1 MDRSRSKRYYY
12 DQDYDSDNLPRTKQR
27 YNNNPHGN
35 YHYAP
40 THHRRPVSGGG
51 GGRKMQ
57 DPSLMVTTT
66 YRILC
71 HDVKAGGVIGKSGS
85 IIKAIRQH
93 TGAWVNVHELIP
105 GDDERIIEISDTRR
119 RDPDGR
125 MPAFSPAQ
133 EALLLIHE
141 RILDSDAGGGGY
153 NGSGGVEV
161 EEEFRMRG
169 VSGNNR
175 AVTRLVVTRMHV
187 GCLLGKGGKIIEQM
201 RMETK
206 THIRILPRDHSLPRC
221 VSMSEEIVQIQS
233 SFSLS
238 LSLSFLVSGFRTC
251 LWWIVLD
258 NQCLLEKRSLV
269 AQRYVL
275 CLRLVCLQVV
285 GEMNAVKKAVEIIS
299 SRLRESQHRDRG
311 QFPGRLH
318 SPERFPPPD
327 DEFVP
332 HMNNT
337 NRRTSENGSTFGSRM
352 PAGMS
357 SGRSNNYSSSSSGY
371 ANESGIAPGNDN
383 GQVMYVEDL
392 VFRIL
397 CPVDKVDTVAG
408 ESDGIIELLQ
418 NEIGV
423 DVKILNPVASS
434 DEQVIIISSDEGP
447 DDDLFP
453 AQEALLHIQTRIVDL
468 VPEKEN
474 VITTRLVVQTDEV
487 ECLGGRDG
495 PLSDMQKITGATVKI
510 LPKEELPPC
519 VSGTDEIIQLIC
531 APEVVHIW
539 AVHCFCKIHG
549 LCNKGNLVSA
559 ILSAATNFPKYLGLS
574 IIPGCVEECLREF
587 KLLIVGEIKAAR
599 EALVEVTSRL
609 RSYTYREFFQKDIPS
624 PAIPI
629 SSPAMST
636 IEADKNSFKNTSP
649 SQQNYSGNDVPTSIY
664 QNAPAKS
671 IAQPVKETGA
681 SASET
686 AKQNGSERREDIPS
700 GLNRMHVTL
709 VTRSILEVVIP
720 PHAAPKLITK
730 SRNKLAQ
737 ISELSGAN
745 VKLIEDRPELTEKI
759 IQISGT
765 PEQAERAQS
774 LLQGFILST
783 LEDEMP

>member
-12 DQDYDSDNLPRTKQR
+12 DQDYESDNLPRTKQR
-27 YNNNPHGN
+27 YNPHQ
-35 YHYAP
+35 YAP
-40 THHRRPVSGGG
+40 THHRRPLSGGGGG

-93 TGAWVNVHELIP
+93 TGAWVNMHELIP

-141 RILDSDAGGGGY
+141 RILDSDSGGGGGGGY
-153 NGSGGVEV
+153 SGGIEV

-169 VSGNNR
+169 VGGNSR
-175 AVTRLVVTRMHV
+175 AVTRLVVSRMHV

-221 VSMSEEIVQIQS
+221 VSMSEEIVQ
-233 SFSLS
+233 
-238 LSLSFLVSGFRTC
+238 
-251 LWWIVLD
+251 
-258 NQCLLEKRSLV
+258 
-269 AQRYVL
+269 
-275 CLRLVCLQVV
+275 VV
-285 GEMNAVKKAVEIIS
+285 GEVNAVKKAVEIIS
-299 SRLRESQHRDRG
+299 SRLRESQHRDRVN
-311 QFPGRLH
+311 FPGRPH
-318 SPERFPPPD
+318 SPERFVPPN
-327 DEFVP
+327 DEFIA
-332 HMNNT
+332 HMNSSI
-337 NRRTSENGSTFGSRM
+337 RRTSENGSPFGSRM

-357 SGRSNNYSSSSSGY
+357 SGQSNNYSSSSSGY
-371 ANESGIAPGNDN
+371 AIESGVAPANAN
-383 GQVMYVEDL
+383 EQVMYVEDL

-397 CPVDKVDTVAG
+397 CPVDKVDSVAG
-408 ESDGIIELLQ
+408 KSDGIIELLQ

-434 DEQVIIISSDEGP
+434 EEQVIIISSDEGP
-447 DDDLFP
+447 DDELFP

-468 VPEKEN
+468 FPEKEN
-474 VITTRLVVQTDEV
+474 VITTRLVVRTDEF

-495 PLSDMQKITGATVKI
+495 PLSDVKITGATIKI

-519 VSGTDEIIQLIC
+519 VSRTDEIIQ
-531 APEVVHIW
+531 
-539 AVHCFCKIHG
+539 
-549 LCNKGNLVSA
+549 
-559 ILSAATNFPKYLGLS
+559 
-574 IIPGCVEECLREF
+574 
-587 KLLIVGEIKAAR
+587 IVGEITAAR

-624 PAIPI
+624 PTIPA
-629 SSPAMST
+629 SSPTRST
-636 IEADKNSFKNTSP
+636 IGVDKNSFSNTS
-649 SQQNYSGNDVPTSIY
+649 SQQNYSVNDAPTSTF
-664 QNAPAKS
+664 QNAPAKPVPQS
-671 IAQPVKETGA
+671 VKETGA
-681 SASET
+681 SASEI
-686 AKQNGSERREDIPS
+686 AKQNESERHEDIPS

-709 VTRSILEVVIP
+709 VTRSTLEVVIP

-737 ISELSGAN
+737 ISE
-745 VKLIEDRPELTEKI
+745 V
-759 IQISGT
+759 
-765 PEQAERAQS
+765 S
-774 LLQGFILST
+774 LASSAHPLYFRITFG
-783 LEDEMP
+783 

>member
-27 YNNNPHGN
+27 YNPH
-35 YHYAP
+35 HYAP
-40 THHRRPVSGGG
+40 THHRRPIPGGGGG

-93 TGAWVNVHELIP
+93 TGAWVNMHELIP

-141 RILDSDAGGGGY
+141 RILDSDSGGGGY
-153 NGSGGVEV
+153 SGGIEV

-175 AVTRLVVTRMHV
+175 AVTRLVVSRMHV

-221 VSMSEEIVQIQS
+221 VSMSEEIVQ
-233 SFSLS
+233 
-238 LSLSFLVSGFRTC
+238 
-251 LWWIVLD
+251 
-258 NQCLLEKRSLV
+258 
-269 AQRYVL
+269 
-275 CLRLVCLQVV
+275 VV
-285 GEMNAVKKAVEIIS
+285 GEINAVKKAVEIIS

-311 QFPGRLH
+311 NFPGRPH
-318 SPERFPPPD
+318 SPERFVPPD
-327 DEFVP
+327 DEFIP
-332 HMNNT
+332 HMNST
-337 NRRTSENGSTFGSRM
+337 IRRTSENGSTFGSRL

-371 ANESGIAPGNDN
+371 AIESGISPANDN

-447 DDDLFP
+447 DDELFP

-468 VPEKEN
+468 LPEKEN

-495 PLSDMQKITGATVKI
+495 PLSDVKITGATVKI

-519 VSGTDEIIQLIC
+519 VSRTDEIIQ
-531 APEVVHIW
+531 
-539 AVHCFCKIHG
+539 
-549 LCNKGNLVSA
+549 
-559 ILSAATNFPKYLGLS
+559 
-574 IIPGCVEECLREF
+574 
-587 KLLIVGEIKAAR
+587 IVGEIKAAR

-624 PAIPI
+624 PAIPA
-629 SSPAMST
+629 SSPTRST
-636 IEADKNSFKNTSP
+636 IGADKNSFSNTSP
-649 SQQNYSGNDVPTSIY
+649 SQQNYSVNDVPTSIF
-664 QNAPAKS
+664 QNAPAKPV
-671 IAQPVKETGA
+671 AQPVKVTGA
-681 SASET
+681 SASEI
-686 AKQNGSERREDIPS
+686 AKQNESERREDIPS

-709 VTRSILEVVIP
+709 VTRSTLEVVIP

-745 VKLIEDRPELTEKI
+745 VKLIEDRPEVTEKI

-783 LEDEMP
+783 LEDGP

>member
-12 DQDYDSDNLPRTKQR
+12 DQDYDSENLPRTKQR
-27 YNNNPHGN
+27 YGGDYPRGN
-35 YHYAP
+35 HHFAPP
-40 THHRRPVSGGG
+40 THHRRPVSGGGG

-125 MPAFSPAQ
+125 MPVFSPAQ

-141 RILDSDAGGGGY
+141 RILDSEAGGGGY
-153 NGSGGVEV
+153 SSGGVEV

-221 VSMSEEIVQIQS
+221 VSMSEEIVQ
-233 SFSLS
+233 
-238 LSLSFLVSGFRTC
+238 
-251 LWWIVLD
+251 
-258 NQCLLEKRSLV
+258 
-269 AQRYVL
+269 
-275 CLRLVCLQVV
+275 VV

-311 QFPGRLH
+311 HFPGRQH
-318 SPERFPPPD
+318 SPERFVPPD
-327 DEFVP
+327 DEFIP
-332 HMNNT
+332 HMNN
-337 NRRTSENGSTFGSRM
+337 RRMSENGSTFGSRL
-352 PAGMS
+352 PASMS
-357 SGRSNNYSSSSSGY
+357 SGRSNNFSSSSSGY
-371 ANESGIAPGNDN
+371 AIESGISPGNEN

-434 DEQVIIISSDEGP
+434 DEQVIIITSDEGP
-447 DDDLFP
+447 DDELFP

-468 VPEKEN
+468 APDKEN

-495 PLSDMQKITGATVKI
+495 LLSEMQKITGATVKI
-510 LPKEELPPC
+510 VPKEELPPC
-519 VSGTDEIIQLIC
+519 VSGTDEIIQ
-531 APEVVHIW
+531 
-539 AVHCFCKIHG
+539 
-549 LCNKGNLVSA
+549 
-559 ILSAATNFPKYLGLS
+559 
-574 IIPGCVEECLREF
+574 
-587 KLLIVGEIKAAR
+587 IVGEITAAR

-624 PAIPI
+624 PAIPA
-629 SSPAMST
+629 SSPARNT
-636 IEADKNSFKNTSP
+636 IGADKNPFNNTSP
-649 SQQNYSGNDVPTSIY
+649 SQQNYSVNDVPTSIY
-664 QNAPAKS
+664 QNAPAKPM
-671 IAQPVKETGA
+671 AQPVKETGV
-681 SASET
+681 SASEI
-686 AKQNGSERREDIPS
+686 AKQNESERREDIPS
-700 GLNRMHVTL
+700 GLNRTHVTL

-745 VKLIEDRPELTEKI
+745 VKLVEDRPEVTEKI

>member
-1 MDRSRSKRYYY
+1 
-12 DQDYDSDNLPRTKQR
+12 
-27 YNNNPHGN
+27 
-35 YHYAP
+35 
-40 THHRRPVSGGG
+40 
-51 GGRKMQ
+51 MQ
-57 DPSLMVTTT
+57 DPALMVTTT

-125 MPAFSPAQ
+125 MPVFSPAQ
-133 EALLLIHE
+133 EALLMIHE
-141 RILDSDAGGGGY
+141 RILDSDSGGGGGGY
-153 NGSGGVEV
+153 SGGMDV

-201 RMETK
+201 RIETK

-221 VSMSEEIVQIQS
+221 VSMSEEIVQ
-233 SFSLS
+233 
-238 LSLSFLVSGFRTC
+238 
-251 LWWIVLD
+251 
-258 NQCLLEKRSLV
+258 
-269 AQRYVL
+269 
-275 CLRLVCLQVV
+275 VV
-285 GEMNAVKKAVEIIS
+285 GEINAVKKAVEIIS

-311 QFPGRLH
+311 HFPGRPH
-318 SPERFPPPD
+318 SPERFVPPD
-327 DEFVP
+327 DEFIP
-332 HMNNT
+332 HMNST
-337 NRRTSENGSTFGSRM
+337 ARRTSENGSAFGSRL

-357 SGRSNNYSSSSSGY
+357 GGRSNNYSSSSSGY
-371 ANESGIAPGNDN
+371 AIESGIAPNNDN

-447 DDDLFP
+447 DDELFP

-495 PLSDMQKITGATVKI
+495 LLSDMQKITGATVKI

-519 VSGTDEIIQLIC
+519 VSRTDEVIQ
-531 APEVVHIW
+531 
-539 AVHCFCKIHG
+539 
-549 LCNKGNLVSA
+549 
-559 ILSAATNFPKYLGLS
+559 
-574 IIPGCVEECLREF
+574 
-587 KLLIVGEIKAAR
+587 IVGEIKAAR

-609 RSYTYREFFQKDIPS
+609 RSFTYREFFQKDIPS
-624 PAIPI
+624 PAIPA
-629 SSPAMST
+629 SSPARST
-636 IEADKNSFKNTSP
+636 IGADKNSFNNTSP
-649 SQQNYSGNDVPTSIY
+649 SQQNYSVNDVPTSIY
-664 QNAPAKS
+664 QNTPAKP

-681 SASET
+681 SASEI
-686 AKQNGSERREDIPS
+686 AKQNESERREDIPS

-745 VKLIEDRPELTEKI
+745 VKLIEDRPEITDKI

-783 LEDEMP
+783 LEDGP

>member
-1 MDRSRSKRYYY
+1 
-12 DQDYDSDNLPRTKQR
+12 
-27 YNNNPHGN
+27 
-35 YHYAP
+35 
-40 THHRRPVSGGG
+40 
-51 GGRKMQ
+51 MQ
-57 DPSLMVTTT
+57 DPSVMVTTT

-93 TGAWVNVHELIP
+93 TGAWVNMHELLP

-141 RILDSDAGGGGY
+141 RILDSDTGGGGY
-153 NGSGGVEV
+153 SGGVEV

-175 AVTRLVVTRMHV
+175 AVTRLVVSRMHV

-221 VSMSEEIVQIQS
+221 VSMSEEIVQ
-233 SFSLS
+233 
-238 LSLSFLVSGFRTC
+238 
-251 LWWIVLD
+251 
-258 NQCLLEKRSLV
+258 
-269 AQRYVL
+269 
-275 CLRLVCLQVV
+275 VV
-285 GEMNAVKKAVEIIS
+285 GEINAVKKAVEIIS

-311 QFPGRLH
+311 HFPGRPH
-318 SPERFPPPD
+318 SPERFVPPD
-327 DEFVP
+327 DEFIP
-332 HMNNT
+332 HMNST
-337 NRRTSENGSTFGSRM
+337 TRRMSENGSTFGSRL

-371 ANESGIAPGNDN
+371 AIESGIVPGNDN

-397 CPVDKVDTVAG
+397 CPVDKVDTVVG

-423 DVKILNPVASS
+423 NVKILNPVASS
-434 DEQVIIISSDEGP
+434 NEQVIIISSDEGP
-447 DDDLFP
+447 DDELFP

-519 VSGTDEIIQLIC
+519 VSRTDEVIQ
-531 APEVVHIW
+531 
-539 AVHCFCKIHG
+539 
-549 LCNKGNLVSA
+549 
-559 ILSAATNFPKYLGLS
+559 
-574 IIPGCVEECLREF
+574 
-587 KLLIVGEIKAAR
+587 IVGDIQAAR

-609 RSYTYREFFQKDIPS
+609 RSYTYREFFQKDISS
-624 PAIPI
+624 PAIPA
-629 SSPAMST
+629 SSPARST
-636 IEADKNSFKNTSP
+636 IGADKNAFNNSSP
-649 SQQNYSGNDVPTSIY
+649 SQQNYSVNDVPTSNY
-664 QNAPAKS
+664 QNAPAKPM
-671 IAQPVKETGA
+671 AQPVKETGA
-681 SASET
+681 SASEI
-686 AKQNGSERREDIPS
+686 AKQNESERREDIPS
-700 GLNRMHVTL
+700 GLNRRHVTL
-709 VTRSILEVVIP
+709 VTRSTLEVVIP

-745 VKLIEDRPELTEKI
+745 VKLIEDRPEVTEKI

-783 LEDEMP
+783 LEDGP

>member
-12 DQDYDSDNLPRTKQR
+12 DQDYESENLPRTKQR
-27 YNNNPHGN
+27 YNNPH
-35 YHYAP
+35 HYAP
-40 THHRRPVSGGG
+40 THHRRPVAGGGG

-57 DPSLMVTTT
+57 DPALMVTTT

-125 MPAFSPAQ
+125 MPVFSPAQ
-133 EALLLIHE
+133 EALLMIHE
-141 RILDSDAGGGGY
+141 RILDSDSGGGGGGGGY
-153 NGSGGVEV
+153 NGGMDV

-201 RMETK
+201 RIETK

-221 VSMSEEIVQIQS
+221 VSMSEEIVQ
-233 SFSLS
+233 
-238 LSLSFLVSGFRTC
+238 
-251 LWWIVLD
+251 
-258 NQCLLEKRSLV
+258 
-269 AQRYVL
+269 
-275 CLRLVCLQVV
+275 VV
-285 GEMNAVKKAVEIIS
+285 GEINAVKKAVEIIS

-311 QFPGRLH
+311 HFPGRPH
-318 SPERFPPPD
+318 SPERFVPPD
-327 DEFVP
+327 DEFIP
-332 HMNNT
+332 HMNST
-337 NRRTSENGSTFGSRM
+337 ARRTSENGSAFGSRL

-357 SGRSNNYSSSSSGY
+357 GGRSNNYSSSSSGY
-371 ANESGIAPGNDN
+371 AIESGIAPNNDN

-447 DDDLFP
+447 DDELFP

-495 PLSDMQKITGATVKI
+495 LLSDMQKITGATVKI

-519 VSGTDEIIQLIC
+519 VSRTDEVIQ
-531 APEVVHIW
+531 
-539 AVHCFCKIHG
+539 
-549 LCNKGNLVSA
+549 
-559 ILSAATNFPKYLGLS
+559 
-574 IIPGCVEECLREF
+574 
-587 KLLIVGEIKAAR
+587 IVGEIKAAR

-609 RSYTYREFFQKDIPS
+609 RSFTYREFFQKDIPS
-624 PAIPI
+624 PAIPA
-629 SSPAMST
+629 SSPARST
-636 IEADKNSFKNTSP
+636 IGADKNSFNNTSP
-649 SQQNYSGNDVPTSIY
+649 SQQNYSVNDVPTSIY
-664 QNAPAKS
+664 QNTPAKP

-681 SASET
+681 SASEI
-686 AKQNGSERREDIPS
+686 AKQNESERREDIPS

-745 VKLIEDRPELTEKI
+745 VKLIEDRPEVTDKI

-783 LEDEMP
+783 LEDGP

>member
-12 DQDYDSDNLPRTKQR
+12 DQDYESENLPRTKQR
-27 YNNNPHGN
+27 YNNPH
-35 YHYAP
+35 HYAP
-40 THHRRPVSGGG
+40 TAHHRRPVSGGG
-51 GGRKMQ
+51 GGGRKMQ
-57 DPSLMVTTT
+57 DPALMVTTT

-133 EALLLIHE
+133 EALLMIHE
-141 RILDSDAGGGGY
+141 RILDSDSGGGGY
-153 NGSGGVEV
+153 NGGMDM

-201 RMETK
+201 RIETK

-221 VSMSEEIVQIQS
+221 VSMSEEIVQ
-233 SFSLS
+233 
-238 LSLSFLVSGFRTC
+238 
-251 LWWIVLD
+251 
-258 NQCLLEKRSLV
+258 
-269 AQRYVL
+269 
-275 CLRLVCLQVV
+275 VV
-285 GEMNAVKKAVEIIS
+285 GEVNAVKKAVEIIS

-311 QFPGRLH
+311 HFPGRPH
-318 SPERFPPPD
+318 SPERFLPPD
-327 DEFVP
+327 DEFIP
-332 HMNNT
+332 HMNST
-337 NRRTSENGSTFGSRM
+337 ARRPSENGSAFGSRL

-357 SGRSNNYSSSSSGY
+357 GGRSNNYSSSSSGY
-371 ANESGIAPGNDN
+371 AIESGIAPNNDN

-423 DVKILNPVASS
+423 DVKILNPVAGS

-447 DDDLFP
+447 DDELFP

-474 VITTRLVVQTDEV
+474 VITTRLIVQTDEV

-495 PLSDMQKITGATVKI
+495 LLSDMQKITGATVKI

-519 VSGTDEIIQLIC
+519 VSRTDEVIQ
-531 APEVVHIW
+531 
-539 AVHCFCKIHG
+539 
-549 LCNKGNLVSA
+549 
-559 ILSAATNFPKYLGLS
+559 
-574 IIPGCVEECLREF
+574 
-587 KLLIVGEIKAAR
+587 IVGEIKAAR

-609 RSYTYREFFQKDIPS
+609 RSFTYRDFFQKDIPS
-624 PAIPI
+624 PAIPA
-629 SSPAMST
+629 SSPARST
-636 IEADKNSFKNTSP
+636 IGADKNSFNNTSP
-649 SQQNYSGNDVPTSIY
+649 SQQNYSVNDVPTSIY
-664 QNAPAKS
+664 QNTPAKP

-681 SASET
+681 SASEIT
-686 AKQNGSERREDIPS
+686 KQNESERREDIPS

-745 VKLIEDRPELTEKI
+745 VKLIEDRPEVTDKI

-783 LEDEMP
+783 LEDGP

>member
-1 MDRSRSKRYYY
+1 
-12 DQDYDSDNLPRTKQR
+12 
-27 YNNNPHGN
+27 
-35 YHYAP
+35 
-40 THHRRPVSGGG
+40 
-51 GGRKMQ
+51 MQ
-57 DPSLMVTTT
+57 DPALMVTTT

-125 MPAFSPAQ
+125 MPVFSPAQ
-133 EALLLIHE
+133 EALLMIHE
-141 RILDSDAGGGGY
+141 RILDSDSGGGGGGGGY
-153 NGSGGVEV
+153 SGGMDV

-201 RMETK
+201 RIETK

-221 VSMSEEIVQIQS
+221 VSMSEEIVQ
-233 SFSLS
+233 
-238 LSLSFLVSGFRTC
+238 
-251 LWWIVLD
+251 
-258 NQCLLEKRSLV
+258 
-269 AQRYVL
+269 
-275 CLRLVCLQVV
+275 VV
-285 GEMNAVKKAVEIIS
+285 GEINAVKKAVEIIS

-311 QFPGRLH
+311 HFPGRPH
-318 SPERFPPPD
+318 SPERFVPPD
-327 DEFVP
+327 DEFIP
-332 HMNNT
+332 HMNST
-337 NRRTSENGSTFGSRM
+337 ARRTSENGSAFGSRL
-352 PAGMS
+352 PAGMRG
-357 SGRSNNYSSSSSGY
+357 GRSNNYSSSSSGY
-371 ANESGIAPGNDN
+371 AIESGIAPNNDN

-447 DDDLFP
+447 DDELFP

-495 PLSDMQKITGATVKI
+495 LLSDMQKITGATVKI

-519 VSGTDEIIQLIC
+519 VSRTDEVIQ
-531 APEVVHIW
+531 
-539 AVHCFCKIHG
+539 
-549 LCNKGNLVSA
+549 
-559 ILSAATNFPKYLGLS
+559 
-574 IIPGCVEECLREF
+574 
-587 KLLIVGEIKAAR
+587 IVGEIKAAR

-609 RSYTYREFFQKDIPS
+609 RSFTYREFFQKDIPS
-624 PAIPI
+624 PSIPA
-629 SSPAMST
+629 SSPARST
-636 IEADKNSFKNTSP
+636 IGADKNSFSSTSP
-649 SQQNYSGNDVPTSIY
+649 SQQNYSVNDVPTSIY
-664 QNAPAKS
+664 QNTPAKP

-681 SASET
+681 SASEI
-686 AKQNGSERREDIPS
+686 AKQNESERREDIPS

-745 VKLIEDRPELTEKI
+745 VKLIEDRPEVTDKI

-783 LEDEMP
+783 LEDGP

>member
-1 MDRSRSKRYYY
+1 
-12 DQDYDSDNLPRTKQR
+12 
-27 YNNNPHGN
+27 
-35 YHYAP
+35 
-40 THHRRPVSGGG
+40 
-51 GGRKMQ
+51 MQ
-57 DPSLMVTTT
+57 DPALMVTTT

-125 MPAFSPAQ
+125 MPVFSPAQ
-133 EALLLIHE
+133 EALLMIHE
-141 RILDSDAGGGGY
+141 RILDSDSGGGGGGY
-153 NGSGGVEV
+153 SGGMDV

-201 RMETK
+201 RIETK

-221 VSMSEEIVQIQS
+221 VSMSEEIVQ
-233 SFSLS
+233 
-238 LSLSFLVSGFRTC
+238 
-251 LWWIVLD
+251 
-258 NQCLLEKRSLV
+258 
-269 AQRYVL
+269 
-275 CLRLVCLQVV
+275 VV
-285 GEMNAVKKAVEIIS
+285 GEINAVKKAVEIIS

-311 QFPGRLH
+311 HFPGRPH
-318 SPERFPPPD
+318 SPERFVPPD
-327 DEFVP
+327 DEFIP
-332 HMNNT
+332 HMNST
-337 NRRTSENGSTFGSRM
+337 ARRTSENGSAFGSRL

-357 SGRSNNYSSSSSGY
+357 GGRSNNYSSSSSGY
-371 ANESGIAPGNDN
+371 AIESGIAPNNDN

-447 DDDLFP
+447 DDELFP

-495 PLSDMQKITGATVKI
+495 LLSDMQKITGATVKI

-519 VSGTDEIIQLIC
+519 VSRTDEVIQ
-531 APEVVHIW
+531 
-539 AVHCFCKIHG
+539 
-549 LCNKGNLVSA
+549 
-559 ILSAATNFPKYLGLS
+559 
-574 IIPGCVEECLREF
+574 
-587 KLLIVGEIKAAR
+587 IVGEIKAAR

-609 RSYTYREFFQKDIPS
+609 RSFTYREFFQKDIPS
-624 PAIPI
+624 PAIPA
-629 SSPAMST
+629 SSPARST
-636 IEADKNSFKNTSP
+636 IGADKNSFNNTSP
-649 SQQNYSGNDVPTSIY
+649 SQQNYSVNDVPTSIY
-664 QNAPAKS
+664 QNTPAKP

-681 SASET
+681 SASEI
-686 AKQNGSERREDIPS
+686 AKQNESERREDIPS

-745 VKLIEDRPELTEKI
+745 VKLIEDRPEVTDKI

-783 LEDEMP
+783 LEDGP

>member
-12 DQDYDSDNLPRTKQR
+12 DQDYESENLPRTKQR
-27 YNNNPHGN
+27 YNNPH
-35 YHYAP
+35 HYAP

-51 GGRKMQ
+51 GGGRKMQ
-57 DPSLMVTTT
+57 DPALMVTTT

-125 MPAFSPAQ
+125 MPVFSPAQ
-133 EALLLIHE
+133 EALLMIHE
-141 RILDSDAGGGGY
+141 RILDSDSGGGGGGGGGY
-153 NGSGGVEV
+153 SGGMDV

-201 RMETK
+201 RIETK
-206 THIRILPRDHSLPRC
+206 THIRILPRDHTLPRC
-221 VSMSEEIVQIQS
+221 VSMSEEIVQ
-233 SFSLS
+233 
-238 LSLSFLVSGFRTC
+238 
-251 LWWIVLD
+251 
-258 NQCLLEKRSLV
+258 
-269 AQRYVL
+269 
-275 CLRLVCLQVV
+275 VV
-285 GEMNAVKKAVEIIS
+285 GEINAVKKAVEIIS

-311 QFPGRLH
+311 HFPGRPH
-318 SPERFPPPD
+318 SPERFIPPD
-327 DEFVP
+327 DEFIP
-332 HMNNT
+332 HMNST
-337 NRRTSENGSTFGSRM
+337 ARRASENGSAFGSRL

-357 SGRSNNYSSSSSGY
+357 GGRSNNYSSSSSGY
-371 ANESGIAPGNDN
+371 AIESGIAPNNDN

-447 DDDLFP
+447 DDELFP

-495 PLSDMQKITGATVKI
+495 LLSDMQKITGATVKI

-519 VSGTDEIIQLIC
+519 VSRIDEVIQ
-531 APEVVHIW
+531 
-539 AVHCFCKIHG
+539 
-549 LCNKGNLVSA
+549 
-559 ILSAATNFPKYLGLS
+559 
-574 IIPGCVEECLREF
+574 
-587 KLLIVGEIKAAR
+587 IVGEIKAAR

-609 RSYTYREFFQKDIPS
+609 RSFTYREFFQKDIPS
-624 PAIPI
+624 PAIPA
-629 SSPAMST
+629 SSPARST
-636 IEADKNSFKNTSP
+636 IGADKNSLNNTSP
-649 SQQNYSGNDVPTSIY
+649 SQQNYSANDVPTSIY
-664 QNAPAKS
+664 QNTPAKP

-681 SASET
+681 SASEI
-686 AKQNGSERREDIPS
+686 AKQNESERREDIPS

-745 VKLIEDRPELTEKI
+745 VKLIEDRPEVTDKI

-783 LEDEMP
+783 LEDGP

>member
-12 DQDYDSDNLPRTKQR
+12 DQDYESENLPRTKQR
-27 YNNNPHGN
+27 YNNPH
-35 YHYAP
+35 HYAP
-40 THHRRPVSGGG
+40 PAHHRRPVPGGGG

-57 DPSLMVTTT
+57 DPALMVTTT

-133 EALLLIHE
+133 EALLMIHE
-141 RILDSDAGGGGY
+141 RILDSDSGGGGY
-153 NGSGGVEV
+153 NGGMDV

-201 RMETK
+201 RIETK

-221 VSMSEEIVQIQS
+221 VSMSEEIVQ
-233 SFSLS
+233 
-238 LSLSFLVSGFRTC
+238 
-251 LWWIVLD
+251 
-258 NQCLLEKRSLV
+258 
-269 AQRYVL
+269 
-275 CLRLVCLQVV
+275 VV
-285 GEMNAVKKAVEIIS
+285 GEVNAVKKAVEIIS

-311 QFPGRLH
+311 HFPGRPH
-318 SPERFPPPD
+318 SPERFLPPD
-327 DEFVP
+327 DEFIP
-332 HMNNT
+332 HMNST
-337 NRRTSENGSTFGSRM
+337 ARRPPENGSAFGSRL

-357 SGRSNNYSSSSSGY
+357 GGRSNNYSSSSSGY
-371 ANESGIAPGNDN
+371 AIESGIAPNNDN

-447 DDDLFP
+447 DDELFP

-495 PLSDMQKITGATVKI
+495 LLSDMQKITGATVKI

-519 VSGTDEIIQLIC
+519 VSRTDEVIQ
-531 APEVVHIW
+531 
-539 AVHCFCKIHG
+539 
-549 LCNKGNLVSA
+549 
-559 ILSAATNFPKYLGLS
+559 
-574 IIPGCVEECLREF
+574 
-587 KLLIVGEIKAAR
+587 IVGEIKAAR

-609 RSYTYREFFQKDIPS
+609 RSFTYRDFFQKDIPS
-624 PAIPI
+624 PAIPT
-629 SSPAMST
+629 SSPARST
-636 IEADKNSFKNTSP
+636 IGADKNSFNNTSP
-649 SQQNYSGNDVPTSIY
+649 SQQNYSVNDVPTSIY
-664 QNAPAKS
+664 QNTPAKP

-681 SASET
+681 SASEIT
-686 AKQNGSERREDIPS
+686 KQNESERREDIPS

-745 VKLIEDRPELTEKI
+745 VKLIEDRPEVTDKI

-783 LEDEMP
+783 LEDGP

>member
-27 YNNNPHGN
+27 YNPH
-35 YHYAP
+35 HYAP
-40 THHRRPVSGGG
+40 THHRRPVG

-57 DPSLMVTTT
+57 DPSVMVTTT

-105 GDDERIIEISDTRR
+105 GDDERIIEISDARR

-125 MPAFSPAQ
+125 VPAFPPAQ

-141 RILDSDAGGGGY
+141 RILDSDSGGGGY
-153 NGSGGVEV
+153 SGGMEV

-169 VSGNNR
+169 ASGNNR
-175 AVTRLVVTRMHV
+175 AVTRMVVSRMHV

-206 THIRILPRDHSLPRC
+206 THIRILPRDHTLPRC
-221 VSMSEEIVQIQS
+221 VSMSEEIVQ
-233 SFSLS
+233 
-238 LSLSFLVSGFRTC
+238 
-251 LWWIVLD
+251 
-258 NQCLLEKRSLV
+258 
-269 AQRYVL
+269 
-275 CLRLVCLQVV
+275 VV
-285 GEMNAVKKAVEIIS
+285 GEVNAVKKAVEIIS

-311 QFPGRLH
+311 HFPGRPH
-318 SPERFPPPD
+318 SPERFVPPD
-327 DEFVP
+327 DEFIP
-332 HMNNT
+332 HMNSSI
-337 NRRTSENGSTFGSRM
+337 RRTSENGSPFGSRL

-357 SGRSNNYSSSSSGY
+357 SDRSNNFSSSSSGY
-371 ANESGIAPGNDN
+371 AIESGIAPANDN

-434 DEQVIIISSDEGP
+434 NEQVIIISSDEGP
-447 DDDLFP
+447 DDELFP

-468 VPEKEN
+468 LPKKEN

-495 PLSDMQKITGATVKI
+495 PLSDVKITGATVKI
-510 LPKEELPPC
+510 LPKEDLPPC
-519 VSGTDEIIQLIC
+519 VSRTDDIIQ
-531 APEVVHIW
+531 
-539 AVHCFCKIHG
+539 
-549 LCNKGNLVSA
+549 
-559 ILSAATNFPKYLGLS
+559 
-574 IIPGCVEECLREF
+574 
-587 KLLIVGEIKAAR
+587 IVGDITAAR

-609 RSYTYREFFQKDIPS
+609 RSYTYRELFQKDVSS
-624 PAIPI
+624 PAIPA
-629 SSPAMST
+629 SSPTSST
-636 IEADKNSFKNTSP
+636 IGADKNSLSNTSP
-649 SQQNYSGNDVPTSIY
+649 SQQNYSVNDVPTSTF
-664 QNAPAKS
+664 QNAPAKPVL
-671 IAQPVKETGA
+671 QPVKETGA
-681 SASET
+681 SACEIS
-686 AKQNGSERREDIPS
+686 KQNESERREDIPS

-709 VTRSILEVVIP
+709 VTRSTLEVVIP

-737 ISELSGAN
+737 ISE
-745 VKLIEDRPELTEKI
+745 V
-759 IQISGT
+759 
-765 PEQAERAQS
+765 S
-774 LLQGFILST
+774 LASSVHPLCFRITFG
-783 LEDEMP
+783 

>member
-12 DQDYDSDNLPRTKQR
+12 DQDYESENLPRTKQR
-27 YNNNPHGN
+27 YNNPH
-35 YHYAP
+35 HYAP

-51 GGRKMQ
+51 GGGRKMQ
-57 DPSLMVTTT
+57 DPALMVTTT

-125 MPAFSPAQ
+125 MPVFSPAQ
-133 EALLLIHE
+133 EALLMIHE
-141 RILDSDAGGGGY
+141 RILDSDSGGGGGGGGGY
-153 NGSGGVEV
+153 SGGMDV

-201 RMETK
+201 RIETK
-206 THIRILPRDHSLPRC
+206 THIRILPRDHTLPRC
-221 VSMSEEIVQIQS
+221 VSMSEEIVQ
-233 SFSLS
+233 
-238 LSLSFLVSGFRTC
+238 
-251 LWWIVLD
+251 
-258 NQCLLEKRSLV
+258 
-269 AQRYVL
+269 
-275 CLRLVCLQVV
+275 VV
-285 GEMNAVKKAVEIIS
+285 GEINAVKKAVEIIS

-311 QFPGRLH
+311 HFPGRPH
-318 SPERFPPPD
+318 SPERFIPPD
-327 DEFVP
+327 DEFIP
-332 HMNNT
+332 HMNST
-337 NRRTSENGSTFGSRM
+337 ARRASENGSAFGSRL

-357 SGRSNNYSSSSSGY
+357 GGRSNNYSSSSSGY
-371 ANESGIAPGNDN
+371 AIESGIAPNNDN

-447 DDDLFP
+447 DDELFP

-495 PLSDMQKITGATVKI
+495 LLSDMQKITGATVKI

-519 VSGTDEIIQLIC
+519 VSRTDEVIQ
-531 APEVVHIW
+531 
-539 AVHCFCKIHG
+539 
-549 LCNKGNLVSA
+549 
-559 ILSAATNFPKYLGLS
+559 
-574 IIPGCVEECLREF
+574 
-587 KLLIVGEIKAAR
+587 IVGEIKAAR

-609 RSYTYREFFQKDIPS
+609 RSFTYREFFQKDIPS
-624 PAIPI
+624 PAIPA
-629 SSPAMST
+629 SSPARST
-636 IEADKNSFKNTSP
+636 IGADKNSLNNTSP
-649 SQQNYSGNDVPTSIY
+649 SQQNYSANDVPTSIY
-664 QNAPAKS
+664 QNTPAKP

-681 SASET
+681 SASEI
-686 AKQNGSERREDIPS
+686 AKQNESERREDIPS

-745 VKLIEDRPELTEKI
+745 VKLIEDRPEVTDKI

-783 LEDEMP
+783 LEDGP

>member
-12 DQDYDSDNLPRTKQR
+12 DQDYESDNLPRTRQR
-27 YNNNPHGN
+27 YNPNPHGN
-35 YHYAP
+35 HHYPPPP
-40 THHRRPVSGGG
+40 THRRPVAGGGG

-57 DPSLMVTTT
+57 DPSLMVTTS

-71 HDVKAGGVIGKSGS
+71 YDVKAGGVIGKSGS

-93 TGAWVNVHELIP
+93 TGAWVNMHELIP

-141 RILDSDAGGGGY
+141 RILDSDGGGGGGGGY
-153 NGSGGVEV
+153 SGGMEM

-175 AVTRLVVTRMHV
+175 AVTRLVVSRMHV

-206 THIRILPRDHSLPRC
+206 THIRILPRDHTLPRC
-221 VSMSEEIVQIQS
+221 VSMSEEIVQ
-233 SFSLS
+233 
-238 LSLSFLVSGFRTC
+238 
-251 LWWIVLD
+251 
-258 NQCLLEKRSLV
+258 
-269 AQRYVL
+269 
-275 CLRLVCLQVV
+275 VV
-285 GEMNAVKKAVEIIS
+285 GETIAVKKAVEIIS

-311 QFPGRLH
+311 HFPGRPH
-318 SPERFPPPD
+318 SPERFVPPD
-327 DEFVP
+327 DEFIP

-337 NRRTSENGSTFGSRM
+337 ARRMSENGSTFGSRM
-352 PAGMS
+352 PAGMN
-357 SGRSNNYSSSSSGY
+357 SGRSNNFSSSSSGY
-371 ANESGIAPGNDN
+371 AIESGIAPTNDN
-383 GQVMYVEDL
+383 GQIMYVEDL

-397 CPVDKVDTVAG
+397 CPIDRVDTVAG
-408 ESDGIIELLQ
+408 ESDGIIDLLQ

-423 DVKILNPVASS
+423 DVKILNPIASS

-447 DDDLFP
+447 DDELFP

-468 VPEKEN
+468 LPEKGYI
-474 VITTRLVVQTDEV
+474 ITTRLVVQTDEV
-487 ECLGGRDG
+487 ECLGGRDA
-495 PLSDMQKITGATVKI
+495 PLSDMKLAGATVKI

-519 VSGTDEIIQLIC
+519 LSSTDEIVQID
-531 APEVVHIW
+531 
-539 AVHCFCKIHG
+539 
-549 LCNKGNLVSA
+549 
-559 ILSAATNFPKYLGLS
+559 
-574 IIPGCVEECLREF
+574 
-587 KLLIVGEIKAAR
+587 GEITAAR

-624 PAIPI
+624 PAIPA
-629 SSPAMST
+629 SSPTKST
-636 IEADKNSFKNTSP
+636 VGADKNSFNNTSP
-649 SQQNYSGNDVPTSIY
+649 SQQNYGVNDVPSSIF
-664 QNAPAKS
+664 QNAPPKPM
-671 IAQPVKETGA
+671 AQPVKETGA
-681 SASET
+681 SAGEI
-686 AKQNGSERREDIPS
+686 AKQNESERREDTPS

-709 VTRSILEVVIP
+709 VTRSTLEVVIP

-745 VKLIEDRPELTEKI
+745 VNLIEDRPEVTEKI

-783 LEDEMP
+783 LEDGP